1 VSTNSD
7 VGYRLTNIPTLCEDP
22 RIFTISHHDWSSHLR
37 LCSLWAISLLS
48 LVINC
53 KPVAKIWRTLCVLKY
68 YVCLWKLFTN
78 VCIWGQ

>member
-53 KPVAKIWRTLCVLKY
+53 
-68 YVCLWKLFTN
+68 
-78 VCIWGQ
+78 